1 MTKIG
6 KLQEHFHELMEKTG
20 DKSGYSINVS
30 NFAKVVSYDSTHH
43 TADVQPQVDDEGG
56 QDEVGIIIGCPVL
69 MNCYAFDGGKSMKN
83 GATVFIVFND
93 RDLDNFDG
101 GKYTKASD
109 RTHSVNDAVVV
120 GVYEG

>member
-56 QDEVGIIIGCPVL
+56 QDEIGIIVGCPVL
-69 MNCYAFDGGKSMKN
+69 MNCYAFDGGNSMRN
-83 GATVFIVFND
+83 GAIVFIVFND